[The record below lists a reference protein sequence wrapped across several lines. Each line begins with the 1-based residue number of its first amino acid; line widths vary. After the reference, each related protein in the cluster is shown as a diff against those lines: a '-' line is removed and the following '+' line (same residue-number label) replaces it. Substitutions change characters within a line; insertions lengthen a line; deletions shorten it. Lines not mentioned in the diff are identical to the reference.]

1 MSQALSPNALKVQE
15 ALKSQGL
22 RCPIVELR
30 ETTRS
35 AVDAA
40 LALGCR
46 VEQIVKSLVFKTK
59 KTYRPIL
66 VVASGANRVNVKTLA
81 KLLSEP
87 IKMADA
93 EFVRKMTGFDIGG
106 VPPLG
111 HPHPLETFIDEDLLQ
126 LDEIWAAAGTPNA
139 MFKLTPKD
147 LTKITVGKI
156 ISVK

>member
-1 MSQALSPNALKVQE
+1 MSQTLSPNALKVQD
-15 ALKSQGL
+15 ALKAQGL
-22 RCPIVELR
+22 MCQVVEMR

-35 AVDAA
+35 AMDAA
-40 LALGCR
+40 LALECS
-46 VEQIVKSLVFKTK
+46 VEQIVKTLVFKTK

-81 KLLSEP
+81 KLISEP
-87 IKMADA
+87 VKLADA
-93 EFVRKMTGFDIGG
+93 DFIREKTGFAIGG

-111 HPHPLETFIDEDLLQ
+111 HPHPLKTFIDEDLLKY
-126 LDEIWAAAGTPNA
+126 DEIWAAAGTPNA

-147 LTKITVGKI
+147 LKKITVGEI